1 MTLYLVQHGQSLP
14 KDVDP
19 DQGLS
24 KTGVTETER
33 IAGVAKDYQIN
44 IGHILHSVK
53 TRARKTADIFA
64 SALNPSGGVKEV
76 EGLKPMDDVAAF
88 AADLSPDTHTMLIG
102 HLPFMERMTSCGVGR
117 MTATPRTSGGCSD
130 RCRSC
135 SISISR
141 SLSRCES
148 SLRRASSLAR
158 FPWMFN
164 RFGSFSS
171 RISRS

>member
-1 MTLYLVQHGQSLP
+1 MTLYLFQHGQSLP

-24 KTGVTETER
+24 ETGVAETER
-33 IAGVAKDYQIN
+33 IAGVARDYQIN

-88 AADLSPDTHTMLIG
+88 AADLSPDTHTMLVG
-102 HLPFMERMTSCGVGR
+102 HLPFMERMTSYLVTGSIGQPVFKFQN
-117 MTATPRTSGGCSD
+117 SGIVCLDQDPDTKSW
-130 RCRSC
+130 
-135 SISISR
+135 IIIWT
-141 SLSRCES
+141 LMPHI
-148 SLRRASSLAR
+148 A
-158 FPWMFN
+158 
-164 RFGSFSS
+164 
-171 RISRS
+171 